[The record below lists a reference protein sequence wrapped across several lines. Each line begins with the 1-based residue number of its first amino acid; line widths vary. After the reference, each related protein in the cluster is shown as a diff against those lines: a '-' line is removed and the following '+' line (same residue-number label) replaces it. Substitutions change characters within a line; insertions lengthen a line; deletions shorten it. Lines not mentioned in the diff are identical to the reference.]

1 LSKIKD
7 RDYLALTA
15 MLRAREAKMLDRDR
29 MDRMLSA
36 GSYADAAKLLTDCG
50 YEDMS
55 AMDAK
60 GVDAVLSAHRVAVYD
75 EIVNMAPQPE
85 LVDVFRLKYDYH
97 NAKVVVKSKGMGTD
111 GTHLYSGVGRVS
123 GEDIVRAIEEDAYS
137 ALPAVLG
144 KAVRE
149 AVSALAKTGNPQQAE
164 FILDEAYFAELGA
177 VADRVGSKYLKG
189 YVKLQIDAANLRAV
203 VRTVR
208 MGRGVDFLMQALI
221 PGGNVSPET
230 LAQAAGSGDSLAALF
245 TASTLQDAAALGAE
259 AMKGG
264 SMTKFELACDN
275 ALTAYLASA
284 KLVSFGSEPVAEY
297 LAMVETEIT
306 AIRMILSG
314 RLAGIDPSVIRER
327 LRDINA

>member
-1 LSKIKD
+1 MSKITD

-36 GSYADAAKLLTDCG
+36 GSFADAAKLLTDCG

-60 GVDAVLSAHRVAVYD
+60 GVDEVLNAHRVALYD
-75 EIVNMAPQPE
+75 EIIGMAPQPE
-85 LVDVFRLKYDYH
+85 LIDIFRLKYDYH
-97 NAKVVVKSKGMGTD
+97 NAKVVIKAAGMGID
-111 GTHLYSGVGRVS
+111 GERLYNGVGRVS
-123 GEDIVRAIEEDAYS
+123 GEAIHEACTQDAYGDLPPVLAK
-137 ALPAVLG
+137 ALQ
-144 KAVRE
+144 E
-149 AVSALAKTGNPQQAE
+149 ARSTLAKTGNPQLAE

-177 VADRVGSKYLKG
+177 IAEKVNSKYLKD
-189 YVKLQIDAANLRAV
+189 YVKLQIDAANLRTA

-208 MGRGVDFLMQALI
+208 MNRGIDFLMQALI

-245 TASTLQDAAALGAE
+245 VAGHLQEAAALGAE

-264 SMTKFELACDN
+264 SMTKFELSCDN

-314 RLAGIDPSVIRER
+314 RLAGIDSGVIRER
-327 LRDINA
+327 LRDIHA

>member
-1 LSKIKD
+1 MSKIKD

-36 GSYADAAKLLTDCG
+36 SSFADAAKLLTDCG

-60 GVDAVLSAHRVAVYD
+60 GVDEVLSAHRVAVYD
-75 EIVNMAPQPE
+75 EIVSMAPQPE
-85 LVDVFRLKYDYH
+85 LVDLFRLKYDYH
-97 NAKVVVKSKGMGTD
+97 NAKVAVKARGMGTD
-111 GTHLYSGVGRVS
+111 AAYLYSGVGRVS
-123 GEDIVRAIEEDAYS
+123 GADVAQAIEEDAYS
-137 ALPAVLG
+137 ALPPVLAA
-144 KAVRE
+144 AVRE

-164 FILDEAYFAELGA
+164 FILDSAYFSELGA
-177 VADRVGSKYLKG
+177 IADKVNNPYLKG
-189 YVKLQIDAANLRAV
+189 YVALQIDAANLRTV

-208 MGRGVDFLMQALI
+208 MNRGIDFMMQALI
-221 PGGNVSPET
+221 PGGNVSCET

-245 TASTLQDAAALGAE
+245 AAGPLQDAAGLGAE

-275 ALTAYLASA
+275 AQTAYLASA

-314 RLAGIDPSVIRER
+314 KLAGIEPGVIRER
-327 LRDINA
+327 LRDMNA